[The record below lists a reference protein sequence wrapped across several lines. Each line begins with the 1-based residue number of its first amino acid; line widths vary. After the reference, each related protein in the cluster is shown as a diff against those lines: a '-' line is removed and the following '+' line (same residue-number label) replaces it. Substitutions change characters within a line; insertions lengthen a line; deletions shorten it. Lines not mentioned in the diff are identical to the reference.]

1 MNLKTITGY
10 ENYAIT
16 DTGKVINLK
25 TSKELK
31 QREKKGYM
39 NVSLFNK
46 GKKKNELVHRLVA
59 KAFIS
64 NPNNLPQVNHKDE
77 NSKNNNVS
85 NLEWC
90 TQKYNNNY
98 GTYRERARKRMLEN
112 NPWKGKHHTKET
124 IEKIRLK
131 KIGQPSKR
139 KRKVIINGI
148 EYESVT
154 MAMKILNIGTKKIYQ
169 LLKEEK

>member
-1 MNLKTITGY
+1 
-10 ENYAIT
+10 
-16 DTGKVINLK
+16 
-25 TSKELK
+25 
-31 QREKKGYM
+31 
-39 NVSLFNK
+39 
-46 GKKKNELVHRLVA
+46 
-59 KAFIS
+59 
-64 NPNNLPQVNHKDE
+64 
-77 NSKNNNVS
+77 
-85 NLEWC
+85 
-90 TQKYNNNY
+90 
-98 GTYRERARKRMLEN
+98 MLEN

>member
-77 NSKNNNVS
+77 N
-85 NLEWC
+85 
-90 TQKYNNNY
+90 
-98 GTYRERARKRMLEN
+98 
-112 NPWKGKHHTKET
+112 
-124 IEKIRLK
+124 
-131 KIGQPSKR
+131 
-139 KRKVIINGI
+139 
-148 EYESVT
+148 
-154 MAMKILNIGTKKIYQ
+154 
-169 LLKEEK
+169 